1 MPRPFLPT
9 AAIRNLE
16 AYLTF
21 TLEEDLVMSACFTYG
36 AAPLLLENAVQ
47 IAMDY
52 LQRAGEIDDYAET
65 CQFLVDEVEFRMK
78 QGQRHKLVLA
88 NRAISAFE
96 QKRSSRT
103 LELSAASG

>member
-1 MPRPFLPT
+1 
-9 AAIRNLE
+9 
-16 AYLTF
+16 
-21 TLEEDLVMSACFTYG
+21 MSACFTYG

-65 CQFLVDEVEFRMK
+65 CQFLVDEVEFVMK
-78 QGQRHKLVLA
+78 QGQRQKLVLA
-88 NRAISAFE
+88 NRARE
-96 QKRSSRT
+96 RSSRT

>member
-1 MPRPFLPT
+1 
-9 AAIRNLE
+9 
-16 AYLTF
+16 
-21 TLEEDLVMSACFTYG
+21 MSACFTYG

-65 CQFLVDEVEFRMK
+65 CQFLVDEVEFMMK
-78 QGQRHKLVLA
+78 QGQRQKLVLA

-96 QKRSSRT
+96 RERSSRT